1 MILKNPSEE
10 QADLDILVD
19 LKHKKRIAILG
30 SPGAGKTTFAKKL
43 SELTH
48 LPIYHIDDVNWME
61 QWKMIPPENLNKEI
75 FEIANRSEWIIDGNY
90 SQAAFDIR
98 IARADLII
106 MLDYSTLTCLYQA
119 IKRAIQQW
127 FGQKELLPEKIK
139 ASKKKYRP
147 GFKLSFALFR
157 YIWNFQRDSRPM
169 VLEKLSVCSVPVL
182 IFNNSR
188 DAEKFLANADI

>member
-1 MILKNPSEE
+1 MILKNPNAE
-10 QADLDILVD
+10 QVVLDILVD
-19 LKHKKRIAILG
+19 LKHKKRIAVLG

-61 QWKMIPPENLNKEI
+61 QWKMIPSENLNKEVS
-75 FEIANRSEWIIDGNY
+75 EIANKPEWIIDGNY

-106 MLDYSTLTCLYQA
+106 LLDYSTLTCLYQA

-127 FGQKELLPEKIK
+127 LGKKELLPKRVK
-139 ASKKKYRP
+139 ANKKKYRP
-147 GFKLSFALFR
+147 GLKLSFELFH
-157 YIWNFQRDSRPM
+157 YIWNFRRVSRPK
-169 VLEKLSVCSVPVL
+169 VLEKLLACKVPVV
-182 IFNNSR
+182 IFKNSKE
-188 DAEKFLANADI
+188 AEKFLQSN